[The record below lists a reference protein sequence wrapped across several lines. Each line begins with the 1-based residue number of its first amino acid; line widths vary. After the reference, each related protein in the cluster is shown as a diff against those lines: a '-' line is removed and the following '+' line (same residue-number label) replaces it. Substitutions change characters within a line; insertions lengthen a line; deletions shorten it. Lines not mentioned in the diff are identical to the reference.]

1 MTLPHGRDEEGQ
13 VTPALLIAVIGGFA
27 LAVAFV
33 SLQNLLDQ
41 SGRAATASDA
51 AALAA
56 GAGHRSAFE
65 DVFAGNSGLHLG
77 LIRQMLEGGAPEPAI
92 LARAEQE
99 AREYADANGAEVR
112 SVTYDGFD
120 LGERQWEYTVLTKQ
134 RDTVE
139 GGTTTARSESRSRV
153 AVRVTAGMCPGGLVV
168 GGDCRPW
175 GLLEQLCELELDP
188 PEPTPTTEPEESED
202 PEDPDGPDDQLEPE
216 DPVFTPPPGL
226 EGVGCLS
233 GTDILGLLDPEI
245 RLIT

>member
-1 MTLPHGRDEEGQ
+1 MQLPRRRDEEGQ

-56 GAGHRSAFE
+56 GAGHRDAIE
-65 DVFAGNSGLHLG
+65 DLFVGDSGLHLG
-77 LIRQMLEGGAPEPAI
+77 LIRQMLEEGTLQPAVI
-92 LARAEQE
+92 ARADQQ

-120 LGERQWEYTVLTKQ
+120 LGQRQWEYTVLTKQ

-139 GGTTTARSESRSRV
+139 GGTTSARSESRSRV
-153 AVRVTAGMCPGGLVV
+153 AVRVTAGLCGGGLVV

-175 GLLEQLCELELDP
+175 GLLQQLCDLELNP
-188 PEPTPTTEPEESED
+188 PEPTPTATPSESEGPAPEEPEEDAE
-202 PEDPDGPDDQLEPE
+202 PQEPE
-216 DPVFTPPPGL
+216 FTPPPGL

-233 GTDILGLLDPEI
+233 GAEILGLLDPEI

>member
-1 MTLPHGRDEEGQ
+1 MQLPGRRDEEGQ

-56 GAGHRSAFE
+56 GAGHRDAVE

-77 LIRQMLEGGAPEPAI
+77 LIRQMLEEGSLDPAI
-92 LARAEQE
+92 AARAEQE

-112 SVTYDGFD
+112 TVTYDGFD

-139 GGTTTARSESRSRV
+139 GGTTSARSESRSRV
-153 AVRVTAGMCPGGLVV
+153 AVRVTAGLCGGGLII

-175 GLLEQLCELELDP
+175 GLLQQLCDLELNP
-188 PEPTPTTEPEESED
+188 PEPTPTTEPEESEGPSEPAD
-202 PEDPDGPDDQLEPE
+202 PEPEPE
-216 DPVFTPPPGL
+216 EPELTPPPGL

-233 GTDILGLLDPEI
+233 GADILGLLDPEI

>member
-1 MTLPHGRDEEGQ
+1 MQLPGRRDEEGQ

-56 GAGHRSAFE
+56 GAGHRDAIE

-77 LIRQMLEGGAPEPAI
+77 LIRQMLEEGSLDPTIA
-92 LARAEQE
+92 ARAEQE

-112 SVTYDGFD
+112 TVTYDGFD

-139 GGTTTARSESRSRV
+139 GGTTSARSESRSRV
-153 AVRVTAGMCPGGLVV
+153 AVRVTAGLCGGGLII

-175 GLLEQLCELELDP
+175 GLLQQLCDLELNP
-188 PEPTPTTEPEESED
+188 PEPTPTTEPEESEGPSEPAD
-202 PEDPDGPDDQLEPE
+202 PEPEPE
-216 DPVFTPPPGL
+216 EPEFTPPPGL

-233 GTDILGLLDPEI
+233 GADILGLLDPEI

>member
-1 MTLPHGRDEEGQ
+1 MQLPCRRGEEGQ

-27 LAVAFV
+27 LAVAFA

-56 GAGHRSAFE
+56 GAGHRDAIE
-65 DVFAGNSGLHLG
+65 ELLAGNSGLHLG
-77 LIRQMLEGGAPEPAI
+77 QVRNLLEGGALDPAI
-92 LARAEQE
+92 AARAEQE
-99 AREYADANGAEVR
+99 AREFADANGAEVR
-112 SVTYDGFD
+112 TVTYDGFD
-120 LGERQWEYTVLTKQ
+120 FGARQWEYTVLTKQ

-139 GGTTTARSESRSRV
+139 GGTTSARSESRSRV
-153 AVRVTAGMCPGGLVV
+153 AVRVTAGVCGGGLII

-175 GLLEQLCELELDP
+175 GLLQQLCDLELEP
-188 PEPTPTTEPEESED
+188 PEPSPSGDPEEPEGPPAPG
-202 PEDPDGPDDQLEPE
+202 PEEPE
-216 DPVFTPPPGL
+216 PSTPPGL

-233 GTDILGLLDPEI
+233 GPDLLGLLDPEI